1 MGEFS
6 PEFKAMAGELKREI
20 LAQVTDKTDPR
31 YLALV
36 AADPILSGA
45 NRDGDDLA
53 NDDRASTVA

>member
-36 AADPILSGA
+36 AADPILSEASRGA
-45 NRDGDDLA
+45 ENPSGEERPATLA
-53 NDDRASTVA
+53 

>member
-36 AADPILSGA
+36 AADPILSGVTKGA
-45 NRDGDDLA
+45 DDVSGEERPA
-53 NDDRASTVA
+53 RSA

>member
-36 AADPILSGA
+36 AADPILSGKA
-45 NRDGDDLA
+45 TGDDELA
-53 NDDRASTVA
+53 REERPATLA

>member
-36 AADPILSGA
+36 AADPLLAPAAPTPDAADLSEQVT
-45 NRDGDDLA
+45 R
-53 NDDRASTVA
+53 

>member
-1 MGEFS
+1 MSRFD
-6 PEFKAMAGELKREI
+6 PEIRAMAGELKREI

-45 NRDGDDLA
+45 TRSADDVSGEERPA
-53 NDDRASTVA
+53 RSA